1 MRYYAVLFSGDI
13 STIIRNIAIHE
24 RHRAN
29 FYVIP
34 DPVGEA
40 NNTRVRPDI
49 DVITNDEAGSFFIAV
64 FLANGCVLANDE
76 VFANLNRVVYHDA
89 SMMGDHQSFTDR
101 GTQTDFTAKFLKDP
115 DVELFSGFLLNFSA
129 INVHLISQS
138 PPKQKVSVS
147 LFFFA

>member
-13 STIIRNIAIHE
+13 STIIRNIAIYE

-34 DPVGEA
+34 DPVSEA

-76 VFANLNRVVYHDA
+76 VFAISPLPIVAPR
-89 SMMGDHQSFTDR
+89 
-101 GTQTDFTAKFLKDP
+101 
-115 DVELFSGFLLNFSA
+115 
-129 INVHLISQS
+129 LISQPNFS
-138 PPKQKVSVS
+138 RILMLSFS
-147 LFFFA
+147 AAFF